1 MKGKSRVAE
10 RLIGRGEELASFHR
24 APAEVESGHPRVI
37 VLSGEPGIGKTR
49 LLAEL
54 ERLAEARGHLVFTGR
69 ASELE
74 RDLPYWLF
82 VDALDE
88 QLRSLDPDRRQRID
102 QRLGGE
108 LARILP
114 AMAGFD
120 DAAGAVLDERYRAQV
135 DRRRHDV
142 RVMMMIKGDRE
153 PGHLPSGEFLA
164 QMGKYNE
171 ELSKAGVLLD
181 LAALHW
187 SAEGVRV
194 KFSAGKRTVI
204 DGPFGEAKAIV
215 AGYWILQVT
224 SMEEAIEWA
233 KRLPFEAG
241 GEPEAE
247 GEIELRQLFELEE
260 FGESPA
266 VE

>member
-1 MKGKSRVAE
+1 
-10 RLIGRGEELASFHR
+10 
-24 APAEVESGHPRVI
+24 
-37 VLSGEPGIGKTR
+37 
-49 LLAEL
+49 
-54 ERLAEARGHLVFTGR
+54 
-69 ASELE
+69 
-74 RDLPYWLF
+74 
-82 VDALDE
+82 
-88 QLRSLDPDRRQRID
+88 
-102 QRLGGE
+102 
-108 LARILP
+108 
-114 AMAGFD
+114 
-120 DAAGAVLDERYRAQV
+120 
-135 DRRRHDV
+135 V

-153 PGHLPSGEFLA
+153 PGHLPSEEFLA

-171 ELSKAGVLLD
+171 ELSKADVLLD

-194 KFSAGKRTVI
+194 KFSSGKRTVI

-215 AGYWILQVT
+215 AGYWILQVQ
-224 SMEEAIEWA
+224 SMDEAIEWA
-233 KRLPFEAG
+233 QRLPFEAG